1 MVSGRTTQKDTQ
13 KEKFVFLY
21 DTTLR
26 DGTQRKGLSLSLED
40 KLKIAYLLDKFG
52 VSYIEGGWPGS
63 NPKDMEFFKRLSKNP
78 PKNATVVAFGS
89 TRRVGIKPCDDLN
102 LRALLEAGT
111 KAVALVG
118 KASTLHVTEV
128 LGTDLQENLNMIA
141 DSVAYMKEHGKEVI
155 FDAEHFFD
163 GYRANPEYALQT
175 VKTAADAGAD
185 WVVLCD
191 TNGGSLPGWVS
202 QVVSRVFAE
211 VGDKVGVHVHNDGEL
226 AVANSLAAVEAGA
239 RHVQGT
245 VNGYGERCGNAN
257 LISIVP
263 NLQLKMGYTC
273 VSDASIKLL
282 TEVSRTVS
290 EIANLNPDTHAP
302 YVGASAFAHKGGL
315 HVAAVE
321 KLTSSYEHI
330 DPSVVGNTR
339 QIVVSELSGRGNI
352 RMLATDLGVRISGSE
367 ANVLGQ
373 VKELE
378 GKGYQFEDAEGT
390 VELMMRRCNP
400 QYSAPFEKLDMMV
413 VVSDRVATGMTAEAV
428 VKLRVNGETVHTAAE
443 GGGPVHALDQA
454 LRKALLPAYPQLHE
468 VRLADYKVRILD
480 PDQATDATTR
490 VVIEAACGEE
500 RWSTVGC
507 SQNIIEA
514 SCQALMDALELFLL
528 RQEERGAESSLSEKG
543 SNGAL
548 DVAVDVARSKVVN
561 APANAASNKA
571 ADKANKA
578 TKVSPNAAVNV
589 AANVSTKLTASVTGK
604 VVTKQE
610 VVA

>member
-1 MVSGRTTQKDTQ
+1 M
-13 KEKFVFLY
+13 KFVYLY

-63 NPKDMEFFKRLSKNP
+63 NPKDMEFFKRLKANP
-78 PKNATVVAFGS
+78 PKRATVVAFGS
-89 TRRVGIKPCDDLN
+89 TRRVGIKPEDDFN

-128 LGTDLQENLNMIA
+128 LNTTLEENLSMIA
-141 DSVAYMKEHGKEVI
+141 DSIGFMKKHGKEVI

-163 GYRANPEYALQT
+163 GYRANPDYAMSVLS
-175 VKTAADAGAD
+175 TAKNAGAD

-191 TNGGSLPGWVS
+191 TNGGSLPAAV
-202 QVVSRVFAE
+202 AE
-211 VGDKVGVHVHNDGEL
+211 VVRRVCADVTDTVGVHVHNDGDL

-245 VNGYGERCGNAN
+245 INGYGERCGNAN
-257 LISIVP
+257 LISVVP
-263 NLQLKMGYTC
+263 NLQLKMGYEC
-273 VSDASIKLL
+273 VPASSIKML
-282 TEVSRTVS
+282 TELSRTVS

-330 DPSVVGNTR
+330 EPATVGNTR

-352 RMLATDLGVRISGSE
+352 RMLATDLGVRVAGNE
-367 ANVLGQ
+367 ANVLEQ

-390 VELMMRRCNP
+390 VELMMRRCAP
-400 QYSAPFEKLDMMV
+400 DYRRPFEKIDMMV
-413 VVSDRVATGMTAEAV
+413 VVSDRAHTGMTAEAM
-428 VKLRVNGETVHTAAE
+428 VKLKVNGETVHTAAE
-443 GGGPVHALDQA
+443 GGGPVHALDKA
-454 LRKALLPAYPQLHE
+454 LRKSLLPAYPHLEQ

-507 SQNIIEA
+507 SQNIIDA

-528 RQEERGAESSLSEKG
+528 REEER
-543 SNGAL
+543 
-548 DVAVDVARSKVVN
+548 
-561 APANAASNKA
+561 AAA
-571 ADKANKA
+571 Q
-578 TKVSPNAAVNV
+578 
-589 AANVSTKLTASVTGK
+589 
-604 VVTKQE
+604 KQE

>member
-1 MVSGRTTQKDTQ
+1 MVSGKTTQ

-63 NPKDMEFFKRLSKNP
+63 NPKDMEFFKRLGKNP

-89 TRRVGIKPCDDLN
+89 TRRVGIKPCDDMN

-163 GYRANPEYALQT
+163 GYKANPEYALQA
-175 VKTAADAGAD
+175 VRTAAQAGAD

-191 TNGGSLPGWVS
+191 TNGGSLPGSVS
-202 QVVSRVFAE
+202 AVVSRVCAE
-211 VGDKVGVHVHNDGEL
+211 VTDRVGVHVHNDGEL

-263 NLQLKMGYTC
+263 NLQLKMGYEC
-273 VSDASIKLL
+273 VSDESIKLL
-282 TEVSRTVS
+282 TELSRTVS

-321 KLTSSYEHI
+321 KLTSSYEHV
-330 DPSVVGNTR
+330 DPSTVGNAR

-352 RMLATDLGVRISGSE
+352 RMLATDLGVRISGNE
-367 ANVLGQ
+367 ADVLSQ
-373 VKELE
+373 VKDLE

-390 VELMMRRCNP
+390 VELMMRRCAAD
-400 QYSAPFEKLDMMV
+400 YTAPFEKLDMMV
-413 VVSDRVATGMTAEAV
+413 VVSDRIATGMTAEAV
-428 VKLRVNGETVHTAAE
+428 VKLRVGDEVAHTAAE

-454 LRKALLPAYPQLHE
+454 LRKALLPSYPSLKE

-514 SCQALMDALELFLL
+514 SCQALMDTLELFLL
-528 RQEERGAESSLSEKG
+528 RQQERDASAKVNG
-543 SNGAL
+543 SAAVDAAQTRVAAGRTAVAAKR
-548 DVAVDVARSKVVN
+548 DVAAART
-561 APANAASNKA
+561 A
-571 ADKANKA
+571 
-578 TKVSPNAAVNV
+578 V
-589 AANVSTKLTASVTGK
+589 AAKREVAAGRTTAAAKREVAVGTVTN
-604 VVTKQE
+604 QE

>member
-78 PKNATVVAFGS
+78 TKNATVVAFGS
-89 TRRVGIKPCDDLN
+89 TRRVGIKPSDDLN

-141 DSVAYMKEHGKEVI
+141 DSVAYMKAHGKEVI

-163 GYRANPEYALQT
+163 GYKANPEYALQT
-175 VKTAADAGAD
+175 VKAAADAGAD

-202 QVVSRVFAE
+202 EVVSRVFAE

-321 KLTSSYEHI
+321 KLTSSYEHV

-367 ANVLGQ
+367 ANVLSQ

-390 VELMMRRCNP
+390 VELMMRRCSAD
-400 QYSAPFEKLDMMV
+400 YTAPFEKLDMMV

-428 VKLRVNGETVHTAAE
+428 VKLRVNGEIVHTAAE

-528 RQEERGAESSLSEKG
+528 RQEERSAENSSQ
-543 SNGAL
+543 NN
-548 DVAVDVARSKVVN
+548 RSD
-561 APANAASNKA
+561 AAAHNAANVS
-571 ADKANKA
+571 A
-578 TKVSPNAAVNV
+578 T
-589 AANVSTKLTASVTGK
+589 NVSTKLTASVTGK

>member
-1 MVSGRTTQKDTQ
+1 
-13 KEKFVFLY
+13 
-21 DTTLR
+21 
-26 DGTQRKGLSLSLED
+26 
-40 KLKIAYLLDKFG
+40 
-52 VSYIEGGWPGS
+52 
-63 NPKDMEFFKRLSKNP
+63 
-78 PKNATVVAFGS
+78 
-89 TRRVGIKPCDDLN
+89 
-102 LRALLEAGT
+102 
-111 KAVALVG
+111 VG
-118 KASTLHVTEV
+118 KGSTLHVTEV

-202 QVVSRVFAE
+202 HVVSRVFAE

-528 RQEERGAESSLSEKG
+528 RQEERSAESSLSEKG

-548 DVAVDVARSKVVN
+548 DVAVDVARSKAVN